1 MAQTATHPKQKPVR
15 QENRPVQAKAARVYQ
30 KAKLSEATEDE
41 LLATYAP
48 VISQMVHRFVPLA
61 RVTVD
66 VDDLKNI
73 ASLSLIQAAHGF
85 DPAAGMSFE
94 SYARM
99 RIRGAILDEIRK
111 SQPLSRT
118 VYSRRKELENT
129 IESLRIELNRQPEET
144 EIAARIGVT
153 VQEYHTLLDALRPII
168 FVPLHQIIE
177 GDDEFSNANDQY
189 TADVTQED
197 PGETTGRRELHVLI
211 RERIQQLS
219 RQQQKVLLLFYYEG
233 LRMKDVAEL
242 MNISESRV
250 CQINTEAVLS
260 LRSFLKRQ
268 EQII

>member
-1 MAQTATHPKQKPVR
+1 MAQATANPEQQAAQR
-15 QENRPVQAKAARVYQ
+15 ENRPVQAQAARAYQ
-30 KAKLSEATEDE
+30 KVKLTESTEDE
-41 LLATYAP
+41 LIITYAP
-48 VISQMVHRFVPLA
+48 VISQMVYRFVPLA

-66 VDDLKNI
+66 ADDLKNI

-85 DPAAGMSFE
+85 DPTAGMSFE

-129 IESLRIELNRQPEET
+129 IESLRIELNRQPKET
-144 EIAARIGVT
+144 EIAERLGVT
-153 VQEYHTLLDALRPII
+153 VGQYRALLDNLRPVV
-168 FVPLHQIIE
+168 FVPLHQLME
-177 GDDEFSNANDQY
+177 GEDEFSHADNQY

-197 PGETTGRRELHVLI
+197 PSETTGRRELHVLI
-211 RERIQQLS
+211 RERIQQLN

-242 MNISESRV
+242 MDISESRV

-268 EQII
+268 ERTI